1 MLLKVELDVT
11 FNCNGNPK
19 LSSNIFKLGI
29 HTLLSKGYSKMF
41 FVSHNYCIAFAFLS
55 TATSLVKN
63 STLKIQGRSLKTRIH
78 HLGPL

>member
-29 HTLLSKGYSKMF
+29 HTLLSKAYSKMF
-41 FVSHNYCIAFAFLS
+41 FVSHNYCIAFAFP
-55 TATSLVKN
+55 
-63 STLKIQGRSLKTRIH
+63 STLQQD
-78 HLGPL
+78 HL